1 MRFMQVLIN
10 LTSCRRQFPEGYVF
24 PRVRLIDKL
33 TARQLNGLRGKKA
46 LFTVILKK

>member
-24 PRVRLIDKL
+24 PLGRLIDKL
-33 TARQLNGLRGKKA
+33 TARQHNGLRGKKA